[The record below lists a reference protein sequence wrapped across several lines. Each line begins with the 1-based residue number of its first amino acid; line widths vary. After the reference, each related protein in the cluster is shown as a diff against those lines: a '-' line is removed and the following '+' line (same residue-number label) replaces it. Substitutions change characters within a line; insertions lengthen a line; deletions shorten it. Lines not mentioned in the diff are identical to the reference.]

1 LKRHSLSSDERI
13 KGKKSF
19 DRIFS
24 SGKTVLSTDKKLKAV
39 YIRDTELNNPG
50 VKIAA
55 AVSSKAGNAVWRNR
69 VKRLIKESYRLNK
82 ESIDAKCKKEHLLLR
97 IVFSPNFLNEKK
109 NKKISFQEILS
120 PVLDIIHRIKNEI

>member
-1 LKRHSLSSDERI
+1 MKKHSLSSDERI

-19 DRIFS
+19 DLIYN
-24 SGKTVLSTDKKLKAV
+24 SGKTVLSADKNLKAV
-39 YIRDTELNNPG
+39 YKCVTEINNPG

-82 ESIDAKCKKEHLLLR
+82 GSLDAKCKKENLLLR

-120 PVLDIIHRIKNEI
+120 PVLDIIYRIKNEI